1 MFLAMSKWT
10 YRLTTEGKMAF
21 IGEIAEYYISSLL
34 HYVKIANKDV
44 YEIPH

>member
-10 YRLTTEGKMAF
+10 YRLTTEDKNGV

-34 HYVKIANKDV
+34 HYEKTANKDV